1 MAKLISLNVYDAKNM
16 ICVWNENDT
25 NLDFRYGIALDNAD
39 RGFMIPRH
47 YVVGIFDDGT
57 TKVAGLITLNEINKD
72 PEGDELFLFSE
83 FCYYVDLYAAKA
95 FVRHEVGDSGYEEQ
109 EAKDAVYERLLVS
122 GVKIDDEARQYLTT

>member
-25 NLDFRYGIALDNAD
+25 NLDFRHGIALDNAD
-39 RGFMIPRH
+39 RGFMIPRQ

-57 TKVAGLITLNEINKD
+57 TKVAGLITQNEINQD
-72 PEGDELFLFSE
+72 PEGTELFLFSE

-95 FVRHEVGDSGYEEQ
+95 FVRHEVGNSGYEEQ
-109 EAKDAVYERLLVS
+109 KAKDEVYERLLVS
-122 GVKIDDEARQYLTT
+122 GVKIDEKARQYLTT